1 MGETLSKLVTISLD
15 EESYALW
22 MRLSEK
28 SVWVRRKLYEE
39 IFDEDLVKHTVS
51 ERARAE
57 GNWDGRC
64 NPNNRN
70 KGICGTCW
78 PPDALSA
85 LSVNPETH
93 MYISPTIAPP
103 GSALK
108 KHLEQKTLN

>member
-1 MGETLSKLVTISLD
+1 MSKLVTISLD

-22 MRLSEK
+22 MRLPEK
-28 SVWVRRKLYEE
+28 SVWVRQKLYEE
-39 IFDEDLVKHTVS
+39 IFDEDLVKHTMT

-78 PPDALSA
+78 PPDVLSA
-85 LSVNPETH
+85 LSVNPETK
-93 MYISPTIAPP
+93 MYIAPTISPP
-103 GSALK
+103 GNTIK
-108 KHLEQKTLN
+108 KYLEQRTLS

>member
-1 MGETLSKLVTISLD
+1 MSKLVTISLD
-15 EESYALW
+15 EESYVLW
-22 MRLSEK
+22 MRLEQK

-51 ERARAE
+51 ERARTE

-85 LSVNPETH
+85 LSVNQETH
-93 MYISPTIAPP
+93 MYIPPTPP
-103 GSALK
+103 TPGKALSR
-108 KHLEQKTLN
+108 HLEQRKLPE

>member
-1 MGETLSKLVTISLD
+1 MSKLVTISLD
-15 EESYALW
+15 EESYVLW
-22 MRLSEK
+22 MRLPEK

-85 LSVNPETH
+85 LSVNSETH